1 MSWRPLRNIY
11 ETKWLMKKK
20 TKTKTKKLNFVPCMQ
35 RYFEWLLHSRLFL
48 YCVEVGGG
56 GGEEE
61 GEGSDRSGVITR
73 ATDLYEVAI
82 LHMVLMG
89 LLRTFCQG

>member
-1 MSWRPLRNIY
+1 MAFAFQTLS
-11 ETKWLMKKK
+11 
-20 TKTKTKKLNFVPCMQ
+20 
-35 RYFEWLLHSRLFL
+35 LL
-48 YCVEVGGG
+48 CGGGGGGG